1 MMFGHGM
8 RPEQGQR
15 KHSSASRPREL
26 LSAPDARR
34 PPEIAIRRR
43 NATESPPPPA
53 RIRYNIRLLRFPA
66 SRRGRG
72 PLRPSR
78 RLKA

>member
-1 MMFGHGM
+1 M

-26 LSAPDARR
+26 LSAPAARR

-66 SRRGRG
+66 SRRGCAVRCA
-72 PLRPSR
+72 RP
-78 RLKA
+78 AG

>member
-1 MMFGHGM
+1 M

-15 KHSSASRPREL
+15 KHSSASWPSEL
-26 LSAPDARR
+26 LSTPDARR
-34 PPEIAIRRR
+34 PPEIAIRRPDR
-43 NATESPPPPA
+43 DGITAPPA
-53 RIRYNIRLLRFPA
+53 RIRYNVRLLRFPA

-72 PLRPSR
+72 LLHPPR